1 MNTNTSAT
9 TVISLGAIGT
19 ILAYFGYQYAT
30 TDDDSE
36 NMISDPTDPVTLNI
50 GDEVKNVPLQVPND
64 EQSDSPKNNEKN
76 IKIGQPDS
84 KETVS
89 VKLDELKPNVKTESA
104 PEVKTEVK
112 TEINEMK
119 KEDKWSNYWEGEYKK
134 QNIEQ
139 TDIVASFD

>member
-30 TDDDSE
+30 TDDDS
-36 NMISDPTDPVTLNI
+36 
-50 GDEVKNVPLQVPND
+50 LQVPND